1 MMDKEKRIK
10 ELEDLIINAKK
21 KYYSMTDDIDI
32 EMSDAE
38 YDLLEDELRQLD
50 PNNKILRQVGFEDQ
64 IQQSD
69 KVVHDVP
76 MLSMDKVHT
85 KEELA
90 KWYNNKIDSCFI
102 NNSEDQIYVEKQK
115 IDSI

>member
-1 MMDKEKRIK
+1 MNKENRIK

-50 PNNKILRQVGFEDQ
+50 PNNKVIKLYMMFLCFLWIKS
-64 IQQSD
+64 IQKKS
-69 KVVHDVP
+69 
-76 MLSMDKVHT
+76 
-85 KEELA
+85 
-90 KWYNNKIDSCFI
+90 
-102 NNSEDQIYVEKQK
+102 
-115 IDSI
+115 